1 MDENILP
8 NGLVK
13 IIPLKGGLEMKKRV
27 RKKIV
32 WDDHG
37 ISEILADILILAMT
51 VVLFAIIF
59 AFVYSLPAPNE
70 ATYADFESDL
80 TLDANGARI
89 NMTHNSGENLYQ
101 KWTDIYLFKNPGKA
115 NQEVRR
121 LTTKSSSDPY
131 GDNPRGYGL
140 QDDATWSPAE
150 TWTYYFRGVS
160 SADDLEIKIVD
171 TNFQSLIISHKL
183 LGAGV
188 NDAPII
194 MERWYN
200 PAPAVNAHLL
210 TISAYVMDNDGIGD
224 LSAPG
229 AVSANVSAINSTL
242 DTIDFT
248 MVSSTEKTGHFE
260 GDVMVDMGEG
270 SFTLT
275 LTAEDASG
283 LIDRGRIVIYV
294 GSTALNAPRILERW
308 TIPEVGVNGT
318 DITVFCKV
326 EDIDD
331 NLDYVNVD
339 IGPLEDPNGT
349 SNVVN
354 MTDPEGDGIFEYS
367 TIAHVAKGDLYRLNF
382 TARDITEL
390 EDRAHLNVSVKRFN
404 PIISRMWTVPTIG
417 KDDELITIYAEVF
430 DPDGYS
436 DIMDVMLDPSNL
448 NPDLG
453 WENMT
458 DPEQDGIFEFN
469 LTINVSTGGNKTVS
483 FLARDMNGNDVMAQM
498 KVFIRTRNAPVIL
511 NRWTNPNFP
520 DNNTQ
525 LSIFASVM
533 DPDGY
538 DDIDFVRVNVTSL
551 NRTLNGSAGWVYMID
566 PNQDGSF
573 MNISWVDQ
581 EAGTYM
587 LEFEAYDKGGNMGY
601 ATLNLTILPYRPRFL
616 NAWTNPTIGR
626 NGTNIQI
633 FANVMDPNG
642 YTDIVNVTVDIVQLN
657 ESYNQSEPMWVEM
670 IDFNMNGTF
679 LNTTKINVSN
689 TGLYSL
695 NFTVLDEDGN
705 IARTNLQLLITSY
718 KPVIVDTWYSPAPAV
733 NGTNVTIFAWIW
745 DEDGLEDIYSVMIN
759 VSELSTNLTW
769 VNMTD
774 PDGNRIFENVTFID
788 SINVTGIYN
797 ATIVAIDTT
806 GNMANATLKM
816 EIAPVQPPSQEIDPT
831 VFGMAYPNAVGG
843 GSQVWFSAYASNG
856 SAADEQVFKVEFSW
870 EGVTYT
876 MDRVIGNYFR
886 YSNSFTAPL
895 VGETQ
900 VRDVDVWAKNASD
913 EIIAT
918 DTIKLLILFDESGGE
933 VTKATALQK
942 MVAWIAY
949 DQGFVI
955 TNNKT
960 SNRTVQIFELFDPKD
975 AMCHVKIGSN
985 SITNMEKVNEFRVT
999 SRTTGE
1005 VIGPPYLPDDLK
1017 FAYDGVMAG
1026 YWFFNLSFSTSDL
1039 FQYVTDSIPLGKF
1052 PPGTNAEYFDI
1063 YMYIKDTT
1071 DDYFMTESWI
1081 VVTNSTS
1088 PDFYPY
1094 LNFYYDSDYI
1104 PGVPISDGDSDK
1116 IPDDGVQGPV
1126 SEYHV
1131 FQNTEVLYVEIIT
1144 ETTDSVADVTFTNLE
1159 IQDFWGNHMVS
1170 NPPNSGAVGPISTH
1184 TKGGETHYIVAVD
1197 LLRADKDPWLMGR
1210 VAYTVIITGFKENV
1224 GDQEEFAYLAKQ
1236 VIIESPS
1243 SIMDIVS
1250 GHEHAQGAT
1259 FTGKYHGHFYENMN
1273 GYWERYLYA
1282 YQGPSQGQTDYI
1294 GDIWSVAFDD
1304 LDGDTDREIVTGRA
1318 GENNPTLS
1326 IWENIGGA
1334 NFEELII
1341 DDELTGEINS
1351 VAIGHIDK
1359 IGSREPKDLVIGT
1372 SDGYVIYYR
1381 NDGTWDVTAIIAT
1394 GVGTVSVGNAIEIA
1408 DLDNDGD
1415 GDVVVGTSTG
1425 VKIIQNP
1432 IYGGGGWQLI
1442 NLHNPGTVISVSI
1455 GYLQENYDTPAME
1468 DQYLDI
1474 VIGDADGDIW
1484 RYLND
1489 DSDISAPSWDS
1500 DTVATNIDGQAN
1512 VYVDIGDISGLTYL
1526 DVVAGCDDTLIWY
1539 ENQDGGSTWSG
1550 SGNIIGTLPSPGS
1563 QDITAVRVGNVDG
1576 AIEEDI
1582 VISTTG
1588 ESQGQN
1594 YAGGL
1599 VYYYRNLGRASEWKR
1614 FKVDDLFRLGAV
1626 MDIHSIAIGDADLGS

>member
-1 MDENILP
+1 
-8 NGLVK
+8 
-13 IIPLKGGLEMKKRV
+13 MKRKV
-27 RKKIV
+27 RKKLV

-70 ATYADFESDL
+70 ATYADFESEIDL
-80 TLDANGARI
+80 YAGGARI
-89 NMTHNSGENLYQ
+89 NMTHNSGEDLYQ
-101 KWTDIYLFKNPGKA
+101 KDTDIYLFKNTGMA
-115 NQEVRR
+115 SQEVRR
-121 LTTKSSSDPY
+121 LSTKSDTDPY
-131 GDNPRGYGL
+131 GDNPGGYGL
-140 QDDATWSPAE
+140 QDDATWSPGE
-150 TWTYYFRGVS
+150 TWTYYFGGVS

-171 TNFQSLIISHKL
+171 TQFQMLIISNKL

-188 NDAPII
+188 NDAPIV

-200 PAPAVNAHLL
+200 PTPAVNARLL
-210 TISAYVMDNDGIGD
+210 TLSAYVMDNDGIGD
-224 LSAPG
+224 ISGAG
-229 AVSANVSAINSTL
+229 AVWANVSAINSTL
-242 DTIDFT
+242 ETVDFT
-248 MVSSTEKTGHFE
+248 LVSSTGKMGLFE
-260 GDVMVDMGEG
+260 GTVMVDMGEG
-270 SFTLT
+270 SYMLT
-275 LTAEDASG
+275 LCAEDSSG
-283 LIDRGRIVIYV
+283 LIDRARMIVYV

-326 EDIDD
+326 QDIDN
-331 NLDYVNVD
+331 NLEYVNVD
-339 IGPLEDPNGT
+339 IGPLENPNGT
-349 SNVVN
+349 ANVVN
-354 MTDPEGDGIFEYS
+354 MTDPEADGIYEYS
-367 TIAHVAKGDLYRLNF
+367 TVVNVSAGDQYRLNF
-382 TARDITEL
+382 TAVDITEL
-390 EDRAHLNVSVKRFN
+390 QDQAHLNVSVTKFK

-417 KDDELITIYAEVF
+417 KDEEFITIYAEVF

-436 DIMDVMLDPSNL
+436 DLLDVMVDPSTL
-448 NPDLG
+448 NPALG
-453 WENMT
+453 WDNMT
-458 DPEQDGIFEFN
+458 DVEQDGIFEFN
-469 LTINVSTGGNKTVS
+469 LTINVTTGGNKTVF

-498 KVFIRTRNAPVIL
+498 KVFIRTRNPPVIL
-511 NRWTNPNFP
+511 NTWTDPNFP
-520 DNNTQ
+520 DNNSLVT
-525 LSIFASVM
+525 IYAFVE
-533 DPDGY
+533 DEDGPE
-538 DDIDFVRVNVTSL
+538 DIDYVRVNISSL
-551 NRTLNGSAGWVYMID
+551 NRTYNGTPAWIDLYQVNGQGPYLNTT
-566 PNQDGSF
+566 
-573 MNISWVDQ
+573 WVDQ
-581 EAGTYM
+581 AAGSYV
-587 LEFEAYDKGGNMGY
+587 LEFTAADMGGDTAN
-601 ATLNLTILPYRPRFL
+601 ATLNVSILPYMPRFL
-616 NAWTNPTIGR
+616 NVWTNPTIGR
-626 NGTNIQI
+626 NGTEISI
-633 FANVMDPNG
+633 FANVMHPKG
-642 YTDIVNVTVDIVQLN
+642 YMEIVNVTVDIVQLN
-657 ESYNQSEPMWVEM
+657 ESNNQSIPMYVEM

-679 LNTTKINVSN
+679 LNTTMINVSD

-695 NFTVLDEDGN
+695 NFTVLDRSGN
-705 IARTNLQLLITSY
+705 RATTNLQLLVTSY
-718 KPVIVDTWYSPAPAV
+718 KPVIVQAWYDPVPSI
-733 NGTNVTIFAWIW
+733 NGTNVTVSAWLW
-745 DEDGLEDIYSVMIN
+745 DDDGLDDIYSVMLN
-759 VSELSTNLTW
+759 VSELSTNNTW

-774 PDGNRIFENVTFID
+774 PDGNGVFENGTFINA
-788 SINVTGIYN
+788 INISGIYN
-797 ATIVAIDTT
+797 VTIIAIDTT
-806 GNMANATLKM
+806 GNAVNATLEL
-816 EIAPVQPPSQEIDPT
+816 EIAPVQPPSQEIEPT

-856 SAADEQVFKVEFSW
+856 SAADERVYKVEFSW
-870 EGVTYT
+870 DGVIYE
-876 MDRVIGNYFR
+876 MGRVIGDYFR
-886 YSNSFTAPL
+886 YSNPFTVPL
-895 VGETQ
+895 VGESE

-960 SNRTVQIFELFDPKD
+960 SNRTVQVFELFDPKD
-975 AMCHVKIGSN
+975 NFCHVKIGSN
-985 SITNMEKVNEFRVT
+985 SITNTEKVNEFRVT

-1005 VIGPPYLPDDLK
+1005 VIGPPYLPADLK
-1017 FAYDGVMAG
+1017 FLYDGVMAG
-1026 YWFFNLSFSTSDL
+1026 YWFFNLSFSTHDL
-1039 FQYVTDSIPLGKF
+1039 FDYVTDGIALGKF
-1052 PPGTNAEYFDI
+1052 PPGTNAEYFDV

-1081 VVTNSTS
+1081 VVTNSTT
-1088 PDFYPY
+1088 PDFYPE

-1104 PGVPISDGDSDK
+1104 PGVPISDADSDK

-1144 ETTDSVADVTFTNLE
+1144 ETTDSAADVTFTNLE

-1259 FTGKYHGHFYENMN
+1259 FTGKYHGHYYENMN
-1273 GYWERYLYA
+1273 GYWEKYLYA
-1282 YQGPSQGQTDYI
+1282 YQGPSQGQVDYI

-1318 GENNPTLS
+1318 GDNNPTLS

-1334 NFEELII
+1334 NFEELEI
-1341 DDELTGEINS
+1341 DNLNDEINS
-1351 VAIGHIDK
+1351 VAIGHVDK

-1372 SDGYVIYYR
+1372 SGGDVIYYR
-1381 NDGTWDVTAIIAT
+1381 NDGTWDQTATIAS
-1394 GVGTVSVGNAIEIA
+1394 GVGIVSVGHAIEIA

-1432 IYGGGGWQLI
+1432 TFGGGGWSTI
-1442 NLHNPGTVISVSI
+1442 NLDNPGTVMSVAI
-1455 GYLQENYDTPAME
+1455 GYLEENYDTPALE

-1474 VIGDADGDIW
+1474 VVGDADGDVL

-1500 DTVATNIDGQAN
+1500 GNVANNIDGQNN
-1512 VYVDIGDISGLTYL
+1512 VYVDIGDLDGLTYL
-1526 DVVAGCDDTLIWY
+1526 DVVAGCDDTLVWY
-1539 ENQDGGSTWSG
+1539 ENQNGGTSWSG
-1550 SGNIIGTLPSPGS
+1550 SANILGSLPSPGS
-1563 QDITAVRVGNVDG
+1563 HDITAVKVGNVDG
-1576 AIEEDI
+1576 AIEDDI

-1588 ESQGQN
+1588 ETQGQN
-1594 YAGGL
+1594 FAGGL
-1599 VYYYRNLGRASEWKR
+1599 VYYYRNLGRASEFKR
-1614 FKVDDLFRLGAV
+1614 FKVDDLFRLGDV
-1626 MDIHSIAIGDADLGS
+1626 MDIYSIAIGDADLGS